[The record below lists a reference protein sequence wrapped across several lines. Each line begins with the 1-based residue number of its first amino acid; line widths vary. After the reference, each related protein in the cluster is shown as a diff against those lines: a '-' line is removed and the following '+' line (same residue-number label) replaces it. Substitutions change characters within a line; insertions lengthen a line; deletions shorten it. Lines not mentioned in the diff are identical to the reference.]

1 MECYGVCYGGT
12 WEHVLS
18 PYRHQK
24 EKDGSVSLIAIKGKQ
39 GCSSYPNWLSLT
51 FGNDDNESAALVV
64 RSFIEHKVFRI
75 ENVLHS
81 RIWCFGHDMKQ
92 MKARCWFE
100 HTMPIITLSKEK
112 KPVFIEEI
120 TKLIAA
126 AEDISKLL
134 REQVKAAWF
143 SRPKE
148 AKGDTFFISNSFWEF
163 TESAFYLIAEQIRA
177 SIEIGKSTDLIR
189 AEWR

>member
-1 MECYGVCYGGT
+1 
-12 WEHVLS
+12 
-18 PYRHQK
+18 
-24 EKDGSVSLIAIKGKQ
+24 
-39 GCSSYPNWLSLT
+39 
-51 FGNDDNESAALVV
+51 
-64 RSFIEHKVFRI
+64 
-75 ENVLHS
+75 
-81 RIWCFGHDMKQ
+81 MKQ

-189 AEWR
+189 AEWRNTIISAAEKLFDHFALNATDEPRNMKRIALAAKALSAIIRSDKTKSINALKEAA